1 MSPKPLPTSRVVQ
14 LEAQNAELSQEVAAR
29 RQLEATRG
37 AYLLGQ
43 LIDGL
48 QFLLDQAERG
58 DVGSRATLAQLRGLF
73 DRMPKANG
81 LNGARVLKAP
91 PGQRFS

>member
-14 LEAQNAELSQEVAAR
+14 LEAQNAELSAEVSAR
-29 RQLEATRG
+29 RQLEGTRG

-43 LIDGL
+43 LVDGL
-48 QFLLDQAERG
+48 QFLLDQADRG

-73 DRMPKANG
+73 DRMPAEG
-81 LNGARVLKAP
+81 VNGARVLKAP
-91 PGQRFS
+91 PGRRFP